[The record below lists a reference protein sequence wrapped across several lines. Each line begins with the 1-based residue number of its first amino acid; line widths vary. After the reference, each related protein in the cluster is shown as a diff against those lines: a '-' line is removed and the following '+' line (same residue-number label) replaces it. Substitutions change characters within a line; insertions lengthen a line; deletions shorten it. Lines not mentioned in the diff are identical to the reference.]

1 MPSPALEFIHHQ
13 LTEAP
18 AETFGLDA
26 ALIVWYGHNL
36 RGMRGKLTMRTIP
49 RIQFEVT
56 HGGTTAKARF
66 KSLNGF
72 FRVKLVQAARI
83 DSFRWTWKL

>member
-13 LTEAP
+13 PTEAP
-18 AETFGLDA
+18 AECFGPDA

-36 RGMRGKLTMRTIP
+36 RDVGGKLTMRTIP

-56 HGGTTAKARF
+56 HGGTTQGMLSIF
-66 KSLNGF
+66 TQGL
-72 FRVKLVQAARI
+72 FRVKTAQAARN
-83 DSFRWTWKL
+83 DSFRWT